1 MEYFLIIWN
10 FLQNVFIY
18 ILYLFPFWILDN
30 VTAFFPQAYES
41 GMILSSLFI
50 LGLLFWFIF
59 VVFLSNILL
68 TPLDD
73 DIKIEESADWTE
85 KKVKYHRTFLW
96 QTIRFILWSK
106 NIITYSSVFM
116 KFISSFGMRLLPL
129 LLILSIVYFPIMP
142 GTKGYST
149 LWSFTQDNG
158 TIVWQSIKNS
168 VSSFGW
174 DDAKTGSW
182 LTAEQELLKNKF
194 GGQTPELSN
203 MKTKEYVDKLLK
215 PSLQWDA
222 WNKAS
227 ISTALKNYESITDI
241 GLYETSLEGY
251 INTNLPI
258 IIQDSSR
265 NPELEWKQ
273 QVILWTISGMQKKL
287 YDMKQK
293 ASWKQPIEF
302 FNGKIIYSWLQLAQF
317 WLFVKVLNFIAITIL
332 TLIII
337 LASGWK
343 NMIILYLFLM
353 ESLSAKFENLQSNET
368 FQKISSINKRMKE
381 IGTDIKEWDI
391 LVQNWQ
397 NKEIYIVLI
406 LEIMVR
412 VLIIYNIIYF

>member
-1 MEYFLIIWN
+1 MEYVLIIWN
-10 FLQNVFIY
+10 FIQNIFLY

-30 VTAFFPQAYES
+30 VTAFFPQTYES
-41 GMILSSLFI
+41 GFILTALFV

-73 DIKIEESADWTE
+73 DIKIEVWSDGSE
-85 KKVKYHRTFLW
+85 KKIKYHRTFLW

-116 KFISSFGMRLLPL
+116 KFVSSFWMRLLPL

-142 GTKGYST
+142 GTKWYAT
-149 LWSFTQDNG
+149 LWSFVQDNWD
-158 TIVWQSIKNS
+158 VMWNA
-168 VSSFGW
+168 VSNWKKW
-174 DDAKTGSW
+174 DTSPSW
-182 LTAEQELLKNKF
+182 TWSLAEKELLKNKF
-194 GGQTPELSN
+194 WNQPPELSN
-203 MKTKEYVDKLLK
+203 MKSKEYVDKLLN

-227 ISTALKNYESITDI
+227 IALALKNYESISDI
-241 GLYETSLEGY
+241 WVYETTLDGY
-251 INTNLPI
+251 INANMPI
-258 IIQDSSR
+258 IIQDAAR
-265 NPELEWKQ
+265 NPELEWKK
-273 QVILWTISGMQKKL
+273 QVILGTISWMQKKL
-287 YDMKQK
+287 YDMKQR
-293 ASWKQPIEF
+293 ASWKQPVEF
-302 FNGKIIYSWLQLAQF
+302 FNGKIIYSGLQLEQF
-317 WLFVKVLNFIAITIL
+317 WFFVKVLNFIAITVL

-353 ESLSAKFENLQSNET
+353 ESLSSKFENLQSNET
-368 FQKISSINKRMKE
+368 FQKITAINKKMKE
-381 IGTDIKEWDI
+381 IWTDIKEWDI
-391 LVQNWQ
+391 LVQNSQ

-412 VLIIYNIIYF
+412 ILIIYNVIYF